1 MMDPEMERLFE
12 FIHWLE
18 QWRVGMEKMI
28 NDVQTVANLKRLY
41 GELDEVRGED
51 GAVIDLDLLFLD
63 ILIACALMNE
73 ENLQAVIGEE
83 AATRAL
89 MMVSLPEEMVPVG
102 GLDG

>member
-1 MMDPEMERLFE
+1 
-12 FIHWLE
+12 
-18 QWRVGMEKMI
+18 MEKVLD
-28 NDVQTVANLKRLY
+28 DVRTVANLKRLHDELAEA
-41 GELDEVRGED
+41 GEEP
-51 GAVIDLDLLFLD
+51 VIDLDLLFLD
-63 ILIACALMNE
+63 ILKACALMTA